1 VHVQPPLP
9 PTPKTAF
16 FHMEKFNTIWN
27 IRVQGIKKKERMQVK
42 HHISDFA
49 YHPSFRNVSREK
61 LHYCCMLSAC
71 YFSIGID
78 YNIVNIEV
86 PNCAY
91 GAKIEST

>member
-1 VHVQPPLP
+1 
-9 PTPKTAF
+9 
-16 FHMEKFNTIWN
+16 MEKFNTIWN

-49 YHPSFRNVSREK
+49 YHPSFRNAYREK
-61 LHYCCMLSAC
+61 LHYCCVLSAC

-78 YNIVNIEV
+78 YNIINIEISK
-86 PNCAY
+86 CAY